1 MKSFIGMTIF
11 ARPTDTRPGP
21 TLMGQILPDPIK
33 NRIEF
38 GFLKKKKTQS
48 GSKSGLD
55 FYKNLARTRPN
66 PVIYIYIYCYDP
78 KIPNLTQNLFKVFSC
93 LSMLSSLSPLTH
105 SPLLPSLILLPCL
118 TTHAVSR
125 PFLMLSSFRSNSLC
139 RRRRRWKS
147 NILATKPLQSHNI
160 APYSCYALS
169 LVIAEAND
177 HNHSDL

>member
-1 MKSFIGMTIF
+1 M
-11 ARPTDTRPGP
+11 
-21 TLMGQILPDPIK
+21 
-33 NRIEF
+33 
-38 GFLKKKKTQS
+38 
-48 GSKSGLD
+48 D

-66 PVIYIYIYCYDP
+66 SVIYICIITKISSYIYIYILLYP

-105 SPLLPSLILLPCL
+105 SPLLLSLILLPCL
-118 TTHAVSR
+118 TTHAVSH

-147 NILATKPLQSHNI
+147 NILATKPLRSHNI